1 MNYKPLKICPVSD
14 LCGGCQLQHL
24 AYDRQLEYKLNTA
37 RKNLGSFGNV
47 EEIVGAD
54 YPYFYRNKVQISFGT
69 DYKGRVLAGN
79 YVPSTHTIVPVKECQ
94 LASKSANA
102 IFNTV
107 ISLQESLKLSVFDEH
122 SLQGF
127 LRHVL
132 VRTSRDEEEVMVV
145 IVAGSPVFPKKTGFI
160 NALLKKHPNISTIVL
175 NVNKKHTSM
184 ILGER
189 NIVLYGRGYIEDE
202 LCGYTFRIS
211 PSSFYQI
218 NHAQTEKLYKLAREY
233 AGLKKND
240 IVMDTYCGIGTIGM
254 IMAESC
260 QKVLAVEINKDAI
273 RDAVKNAKI
282 NRIENIEFF
291 CDDASRFMVNM
302 AEKKQK
308 VDVVIM
314 DPPRSGSTEKYLK
327 ALVKLSPERVVY
339 VSCNPVTQKRDLKYL
354 TKFGYEVRKIKAVDM
369 FPFTDH
375 VETVCCLY
383 HQKKDFISVPYEPK
397 AADNLETIK

>member
-1 MNYKPLKICPVSD
+1 MNYKPLKTCPVSD

-24 AYDRQLEYKLNTA
+24 DYAKQLDYKLKTA

-79 YVPSTHTIVPVKECQ
+79 YVPSTHTIVPVRECQ
-94 LASKSANA
+94 LASKSANE
-102 IFNTV
+102 IFNTI
-107 ISLQESLKLSVFDEH
+107 ISLQKSLKLSVFNEQ

-132 VRTSRDEEEVMVV
+132 IRTSRDEEEIMVV

-160 NALLKKHPNISTIVL
+160 NALLKKHPYISTIVL
-175 NVNKKHTSM
+175 NVNRRHTSM

-218 NHAQTEKLYKLAREY
+218 NHAQTEKLYSLAKEY
-233 AGLKKND
+233 AGLKKTD

-254 IMAESC
+254 TMADSC
-260 QKVLAVEINKDAI
+260 RKVLAVEINKEAIKDAT
-273 RDAVKNAKI
+273 KNAKI
-282 NRIENIEFF
+282 NDIENIEFF

-314 DPPRSGSTEKYLK
+314 DPPRSGSNEKFLK
-327 ALVKLSPERVVY
+327 ALVRLEPERVVY

-354 TKFGYEVRKIKAVDM
+354 TKNGYEVRKMKAVDM

-375 VETVCCLY
+375 VECIALICR
-383 HQKKDFISVPYEPK
+383 K
-397 AADNLETIK
+397 